1 MTVDLPIAC
10 TLSAEQLS
18 ARVAEI
24 AALGRDALIET
35 DENLTVRLRND
46 PETRARL
53 AAIIAAESKCCAFL
67 GFDVSE
73 SHDEL
78 RLTISAPAGGEQVAR
93 ELVAAFSGRM

>member
-18 ARVAEI
+18 ARLAEI
-24 AALGRDALIET
+24 ASLGRDALIES
-35 DENLTVRLRND
+35 DENRRFASAM
-46 PETRARL
+46 TRGRGRG
-53 AAIIAAESKCCAFL
+53 STRSSPPSRSCCAFL